1 MTFYIKFGHFW
12 NLHTIYK
19 LLWRKITI
27 HWNMRVYNHS
37 LIQRAIADLRIHQN
51 GLDATLS
58 IKRNRTTIYL
68 NIYSP
73 AGLTFDIK
81 KVKPIFF
88 VIRKKLYIWKQRVH
102 WNKKKNRNFAE
113 NPWHFRLYVCLLK
126 TDKVLKKKKIEKKI

>member
-1 MTFYIKFGHFW
+1 MGI
-12 NLHTIYK
+12 
-19 LLWRKITI
+19 
-27 HWNMRVYNHS
+27 YNHS

-81 KVKPIFF
+81 KVKPIFLLF
-88 VIRKKLYIWKQRVH
+88 GKSCIFENREYIEI
-102 WNKKKNRNFAE
+102 KKKQKLCGKSVALSVIHLSFENRQGFG
-113 NPWHFRLYVCLLK
+113 
-126 TDKVLKKKKIEKKI
+126 KKIEKKYSRSRKKQKSFGYIKV

>member
-58 IKRNRTTIYL
+58 IKRNRTTIYP

-102 WNKKKNRNFAE
+102 WNKKKTETLRKIRGTFGYMFVF
-113 NPWHFRLYVCLLK
+113 WKQTRFW
-126 TDKVLKKKKIEKKI
+126 KKKNRKKI

>member
-1 MTFYIKFGHFW
+1 
-12 NLHTIYK
+12 
-19 LLWRKITI
+19 
-27 HWNMRVYNHS
+27 MRIYNHS

-81 KVKPIFF
+81 KVKPIFLLF
-88 VIRKKLYIWKQRVH
+88 GKSCIFENREYIEI
-102 WNKKKNRNFAE
+102 KKNRNFAE
-113 NPWHFRLYVCLLK
+113 NPWHFRLYICLLK
-126 TDKVLKKKKIEKKI
+126 TDKVLEKKSKKNIAVHGKNKKVSVI

>member
-1 MTFYIKFGHFW
+1 MGI
-12 NLHTIYK
+12 
-19 LLWRKITI
+19 
-27 HWNMRVYNHS
+27 YNHS

-58 IKRNRTTIYL
+58 IKRNRATIYL

-88 VIRKKLYIWKQRVH
+88 CNSEKVVY
-102 WNKKKNRNFAE
+102 
-113 NPWHFRLYVCLLK
+113 LK
-126 TDKVLKKKKIEKKI
+126 TESTLK